1 MGRKLFGLL
10 LALRDSEEGAAIV
23 EYVVLSALAV
33 LVILG
38 AVEFFFSAISVLFN
52 RIAQQLLAAF

>member
-1 MGRKLFGLL
+1 MGRKLIELL
-10 LALRDSEEGAAIV
+10 VSLRHSDEGAAIV

-33 LVILG
+33 LVILS
-38 AVEFFFSAISVLFN
+38 AVQFFFSAISGLFN